1 MVTIEEV
8 LKEYHPQGTCE
19 PAPPKPPKMAKFN
32 VYYWHRRYPTHK
44 SLKSKARI
52 DEKLKNGDFDYSP
65 YAKYLN
71 YEYWWMAEDIVK
83 LRNGNDSYVVQKD
96 KELDIYRDYKRRF
109 DNLRKDFER
118 DEADRMESLLYSLQ
132 YYFGGRKEQ
141 VHKFVYEVAEGTIEE
156 IIKQYP
162 KWIQHQNNLEEPF

>member
-8 LKEYHPQGTCE
+8 LREYHPLSTCD

-44 SLKSKARI
+44 SLKDRARI

-65 YAKYLN
+65 YAQYLN
-71 YEYWWMAEDIVK
+71 YEYWWMAEEIVEV
-83 LRNGNDSYVVQKD
+83 RNSDKSHEFKKD
-96 KELDIYRDYKRRF
+96 AEMEIYRDYKRRF

-118 DEADRMESLLYSLQ
+118 DEKDRMDSLLYSLQ
-132 YYFGGRKEQ
+132 YHFSGRKEQ
-141 VHKFVYEVAEGTIEE
+141 VKQFVYEVAEGTVEE

-162 KWIQHQNNLEEPF
+162 KWIERQNTLKEPF

>member
-8 LKEYHPQGTCE
+8 LKEYHPQGMCD

-44 SLKSKARI
+44 ALKPKARI
-52 DEKLKNGDFDYSP
+52 DEKLKNGDFEYSP

-71 YEYWWMAEDIVK
+71 YEYWWMAEEIVEV
-83 LRNGNDSYVVQKD
+83 RNSDKSHEFKKD
-96 KELDIYRDYKRRF
+96 VEMEIYRDYKRRF

-118 DEADRMESLLYSLQ
+118 DEKDRMDSLLYSLQ

-141 VHKFVYEVAEGTIEE
+141 VKQFVYEVAEGTTED

-162 KWIQHQNNLEEPF
+162 KWIQNQNNLEEPF

>member
-8 LKEYHPQGTCE
+8 LREYHPLSTCD
-19 PAPPKPPKMAKFN
+19 PAPPKPSKMAKFN

-44 SLKSKARI
+44 SLKPKDRI

-65 YAKYLN
+65 YAKYLD
-71 YEYWWMAEDIVK
+71 YEYWWMAEEIVQI
-83 LRNGNDSYVVQKD
+83 RNSDKSHEFKKD
-96 KELDIYRDYKRRF
+96 AEMEVYRDYKRRF

-132 YYFGGRKEQ
+132 YYFSGRKEQ
-141 VHKFVYEVAEGTIEE
+141 VKQFIYEVAEGTIEE

-162 KWIQHQNNLEEPF
+162 KWIQKQNTLEEPF

>member
-8 LKEYHPQGTCE
+8 LKEYHPQGVCD
-19 PAPPKPPKMAKFN
+19 PAPTKPPKMAKFN

-44 SLKSKARI
+44 ALKPKARI
-52 DEKLKNGDFDYSP
+52 DEKLKNGDFEYSP

-83 LRNGNDSYVVQKD
+83 VRNSGNSIGYIKD
-96 KELDIYRDYKRRF
+96 TELEIYRDYKRRF

-141 VHKFVYEVAEGTIEE
+141 VHKFVYEIAEGTIEE

>member
-8 LKEYHPQGTCE
+8 LKEYHPLSVCE

-44 SLKSKARI
+44 ALKDRARI
-52 DEKLKNGDFDYSP
+52 DEKLKNGDFEYSP

-71 YEYWWMAEDIVK
+71 YEYWWMAEEIVEV
-83 LRNGNDSYVVQKD
+83 RNSDKSHEFKKD
-96 KELDIYRDYKRRF
+96 AEMEIYRDYKRRF

-118 DEADRMESLLYSLQ
+118 DEKDRMDSLLYSLQ

-141 VHKFVYEVAEGTIEE
+141 VKQFVYELAEGTTED

-162 KWIQHQNNLEEPF
+162 KWIQNQNNLEEPF

>member
-8 LKEYHPQGTCE
+8 LKEYHPQGMCD

-44 SLKSKARI
+44 ALKPKARI
-52 DEKLKNGDFDYSP
+52 DEKLKNGDFEYSP

-71 YEYWWMAEDIVK
+71 YEYWWMAKEIVE
-83 LRNGNDSYVVQKD
+83 LRNSNKSISYIKD
-96 KELDIYRDYKRRF
+96 VELEIYRDYKRRF
-109 DNLRKDFER
+109 DNLRKDFEC

-132 YYFGGRKEQ
+132 FYFGGRKEQ
-141 VHKFVYEVAEGTIEE
+141 VYKFVYEVAEGTIEE

>member
-8 LKEYHPQGTCE
+8 LKEYHPQGVCD
-19 PAPPKPPKMAKFN
+19 PAPAKPKKAVKFN

-44 SLKSKARI
+44 ALKPKARI
-52 DEKLKNGDFDYSP
+52 DEKLKNGDFEYSP

-83 LRNGNDSYVVQKD
+83 VRNSGKSSGYIKD
-96 KELDIYRDYKRRF
+96 AETEIYRDYKRRF

-141 VHKFVYEVAEGTIEE
+141 VKQFVYEVAEGTTEDV
-156 IIKQYP
+156 IKQYP
-162 KWIQHQNNLEEPF
+162 RWIKNQNDLEEPF